1 MRRSVMLGVFAIAAI
16 AIVFSQN
23 TALSQDEATKPSY
36 KNGETWTY
44 TVKEGGTIGSSSRA
58 LNGTYEVSI
67 ADGKMKVAALNGS
80 EKENLEP
87 SPAPLIAM
95 LTFGP
100 NLDFP
105 LTVSKQWTRDYKGT
119 YVGSS
124 KQMSRKITYEVK
136 GIEQVTTPAG
146 TYRAFKLES
155 DDRAGQRDYFTTT
168 YWYSPE
174 TRSIVKSK
182 FDGSAGGQHTGLQ
195 REIELTKI
203 TPAN

>member
-1 MRRSVMLGVFAIAAI
+1 MRRSVMLGVFAIA
-16 AIVFSQN
+16 IVFSQ
-23 TALSQDEATKPSY
+23 TAAFSQDEATKPSY

-87 SPAPLIAM
+87 RPAPLIAM

-105 LTVSKQWTRDYKGT
+105 LTVGKQWTRDYKGT

>member
-1 MRRSVMLGVFAIAAI
+1 MRRSVMLGVFAIA
-16 AIVFSQN
+16 IVFSQIV
-23 TALSQDEATKPSY
+23 AFSQDEATKPSY
-36 KNGETWTY
+36 KNGETWLY
-44 TVKEGGTIGSSSRA
+44 TLKEGGSTGSSSRS
-58 LNGTYEVSI
+58 LNGTYELSI
-67 ADGKMKVAALNGS
+67 VDGKLKVAAVNGS
-80 EKENLEP
+80 EKDDLEP
-87 SPAPLIAM
+87 RPAPLIAM

-105 LTVSKQWTRDYKGT
+105 FTVGKQWTRDYKGT

-124 KQMSRKITYEVK
+124 KPIARKITYEVK

-146 TYRAFKLES
+146 TFRAFKLES

-182 FDGSAGGQHTGLQ
+182 FDGSSGGQHTGLQ
-195 REIELTKI
+195 REIELTKV